1 MTLQCNIF
9 TQTGSG
15 EKCWLDIYH
24 WGAGLA
30 VTGRISDIEQ
40 NVLQS
45 SLKQEAVAAPITAK

>member
-9 TQTGSG
+9 TQIGSG
-15 EKCWLDIYH
+15 AKGWLDIYH
-24 WGAGLA
+24 WIDGLA

-45 SLKQEAVAAPITAK
+45 SLKQEAVAAPVTAK